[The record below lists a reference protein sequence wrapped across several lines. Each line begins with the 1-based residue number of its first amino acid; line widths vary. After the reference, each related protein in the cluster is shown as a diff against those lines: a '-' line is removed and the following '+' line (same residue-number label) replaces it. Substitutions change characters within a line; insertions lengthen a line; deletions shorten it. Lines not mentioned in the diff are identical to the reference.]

1 MSSSSSSAWW
11 GDTEAWCITLGRS
24 QNDVLCAEKSKAWPD
39 GTSFVWGIYNPHSFV
54 CLSERRESCKSPLS
68 SGNSKRSAQNQ
79 TDQGRC
85 QTKNNLWWISHGS
98 TTLSACNRHFSSFFP
113 PIVVIQWSH
122 FIWRMKRNLSQEKLN
137 VGEKYCAVASC
148 AGFIGART
156 ILCQLPGCLP
166 LSAALQPAG
175 KTELSS
181 THTSTIGRRPG
192 FKLNWTSQ
200 WLTGYKRPW
209 TVFLEGPVLNQM
221 AAKMGKCCQLQA
233 LSPMHRPCSLLHC
246 FSSVFFV
253 SIDCLENKKWL
264 EGW

>member
-1 MSSSSSSAWW
+1 MMYCVLRNQKR
-11 GDTEAWCITLGRS
+11 GQMEHHLFGEFTTLIH
-24 QNDVLCAEKSKAWPD
+24 LC
-39 GTSFVWGIYNPHSFV
+39 V
-54 CLSERRESCKSPLS
+54 CLKGEKAAKVHHQAATAKYLL
-68 SGNSKRSAQNQ
+68 K
-79 TDQGRC
+79 
-85 QTKNNLWWISHGS
+85 TKLTKEDAKLKTILWWISHGS

-233 LSPMHRPCSLLHC
+233 LSPMHQPCSLLHC

-264 EGW
+264 GGW